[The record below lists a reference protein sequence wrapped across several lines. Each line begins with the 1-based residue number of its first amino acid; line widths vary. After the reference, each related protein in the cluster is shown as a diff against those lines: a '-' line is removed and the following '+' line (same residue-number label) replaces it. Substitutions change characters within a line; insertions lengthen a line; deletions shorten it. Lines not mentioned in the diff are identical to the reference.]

1 MLFNTVYGEAIQR
14 ILGKFGAT
22 DAAIIALE
30 VLIQTAEGRVKQRE
44 VADLAKASC
53 RGLHMD
59 KPGSGVV
66 CAKCFTAA
74 FEKGAREKAMSG
86 DELAAGKKGAPVGIV
101 EVPPEEQAGL
111 DREEIAAEVQRM
123 LGGSEKKS

>member
-1 MLFNTVYGEAIQR
+1 MLFHTVYGEAIQR

-22 DAAIIALE
+22 DSSIAALE
-30 VLIQTAEGRVKQRE
+30 ILIQTAEGRVKQRE
-44 VADLAKASC
+44 AAEIAKATC

-59 KPGSGVV
+59 KPGNSLACG
-66 CAKCFTAA
+66 KCFDAA
-74 FEKGAREKAMSG
+74 FEKGAREKALSG

-111 DREEIAAEVQRM
+111 DREEIAAEVRRM
-123 LGGSEKKS
+123 LGGSERKS